1 MLIIAIP
8 KSASTALMSTLSAI
22 HGVPGRQIF
31 FRDAPSPEGFNV
43 LRRYHSDTREINAD
57 LAKQFADGAEVFKQ
71 HLPPTPNN
79 VALLHNCS
87 KVIVLREPHAI
98 IAAYR
103 RARRRFLSV
112 SMPGF
117 DILADEQ
124 AWQRTARE
132 NGLCAD
138 LEQFIAGWSDAS
150 VANKLVIW
158 YHELMADPTATINAI
173 EQFWG
178 LRPTP
183 GPIQIARQR
192 YSGRGAWRTG
202 LFNLVRM
209 LLQQVHLWTPIRA
222 AVRKLRGR
230 QPETQ
235 NIK

>member
-31 FRDAPSPEGFNV
+31 FRDAPSPESFKA
-43 LRRYHSDTREINAD
+43 LWRYHSDTREINAD

-79 VALLHNCS
+79 VALLHNCR
-87 KVIVLREPHAI
+87 KVILLREPHAI

-117 DILADEQ
+117 DLLADQQ
-124 AWQRTARE
+124 AWLHTAKE
-132 NGLCAD
+132 NGLYAD
-138 LEQFIAGWSDAS
+138 LERFVAGWSDAS
-150 VANKLVIW
+150 VANKLVVW
-158 YHELMADPTATINAI
+158 YDELIANPTATINAI
-173 EQFWG
+173 EEFWG

-183 GPIQIARQR
+183 GPIQIAQQR
-192 YSGRGAWRTG
+192 YSRRGAWRTG
-202 LFNLVRM
+202 LFNLLRM
-209 LLQQVHLWTPIRA
+209 LLKRVHLWTPIRA
-222 AVRKLRGR
+222 TVRKLRGR
-230 QPETQ
+230 QPEA
-235 NIK
+235 